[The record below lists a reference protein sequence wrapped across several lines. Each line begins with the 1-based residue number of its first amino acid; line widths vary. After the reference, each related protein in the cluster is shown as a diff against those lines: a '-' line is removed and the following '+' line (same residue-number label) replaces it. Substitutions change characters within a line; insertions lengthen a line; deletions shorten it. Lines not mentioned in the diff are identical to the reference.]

1 MENREIG
8 VRFPTAADVFL
19 FSNRSA
25 KSLGA
30 HLLSKGLKLLWCQA
44 AESPAPSSKIKKA
57 WSNSSTTT
65 DFHGMVFNDAYR
77 YI

>member
-19 FSNRSA
+19 FSNRSR

-30 HLLSKGLKLLWCQA
+30 HLLSNEYLWLF
-44 AESPAPSSKIKKA
+44 P
-57 WSNSSTTT
+57 
-65 DFHGMVFNDAYR
+65 DA
-77 YI
+77 